1 MEWLKLALVVSTDIY
16 VRFKK
21 GILIETKFDRSILF
35 YELIYKISSTTYIL
49 RTKIKQCYY

>member
-35 YELIYKISSTTYIL
+35 Y
-49 RTKIKQCYY
+49 